1 MTSTHSVVFFG
12 TPEFAVPS
20 LDALVKDP
28 AFDVR
33 LVVTQPDKP
42 IGRKKTIT
50 PPPVKV
56 AAERHGIPVL
66 QPENVKLE
74 AERLKLKADYF
85 VVVAY
90 GQIFSQELLD
100 IPRITS
106 VNVHASILPRW
117 RGASPITHAILAGDK
132 KTGVTVQQMVRELD
146 SGPIL
151 GQRQISIT
159 ERSTFIDLHD
169 NLMVMG
175 ADLLVNVLK
184 HPLRPVSQDPQAVTL
199 CTKLSRS
206 DGLVDLECLSAEDVD
221 IKVRALNPW
230 PGVTG
235 HVHGVSLKFIE
246 TSLEKLPDAYALK
259 CADGSSLYLVQVQEP
274 GKRVMSGAAWARGKN
289 LTR

>member
-66 QPENVKLE
+66 QPETVKLE
-74 AERLKLKADYF
+74 AERLKLKADDF

-90 GQIFSQELLD
+90 GQVFSQELLD

-106 VNVHASILPRW
+106 VNVHASLLPRW

-184 HPLRPVSQDPQAVTL
+184 HSLRPVSQDPQAVTL

-235 HVHGVSLKFIE
+235 HVHGVS
-246 TSLEKLPDAYALK
+246 
-259 CADGSSLYLVQVQEP
+259 
-274 GKRVMSGAAWARGKN
+274 
-289 LTR
+289 